1 MQIDYPVS
9 LAVAFGL
16 TLFLLLM
23 LRPVA
28 TRIGL
33 VDHPGERKLHGGAV
47 PLIGG
52 IAMFIAFCLSVLTL
66 DIPITGLRAFFAG
79 SLILVVIGILDD
91 MHELSARTRF
101 TVQIIATTIMAVWGG
116 VVLNDFGH
124 LLSSEFVFELYWLAV
139 PVTVFAAIGVINA
152 LNMLDGVDGLAG
164 FVALVAVIGMAV
176 ISFAA
181 GDMNTL
187 MILGLVFSVITA
199 FLIVNLRNDHKQCSM
214 VFMGD
219 SGSMFLGFA
228 LSWFLITLSQG
239 DDRAMS
245 PATAL
250 WLFAIP
256 LYETLTMIIRRTR
269 NGRSPF
275 SADREHIH
283 HMLELAGYSKR
294 MTVLIIVFA
303 SLLFASLGLFGHFY
317 QVPEY
322 VMFYSFIAVFVGY
335 LLLIRR
341 GWKLLNN
348 DYQKSSMREA

>member
-9 LAVAFGL
+9 LAAAFGM

-91 MHELSARTRF
+91 MHELTARTRF
-101 TVQIIATTIMAVWGG
+101 TVQIIATAIMAVWGG

-139 PVTVFAAIGVINA
+139 PVTVFAAIGVIIA

-164 FVALVAVIGMAV
+164 FVALVAVIGMAI

-199 FLIVNLRNDHKQCSM
+199 FLIVNLRNDQKQCSM

-250 WLFAIP
+250 WLFAIQ
-256 LYETLTMIIRRTR
+256 LFETLTMIIRRTR
-269 NGRSPF
+269 NGSSPF
-275 SADREHIH
+275 SADTEHIH
-283 HMLELAGYSKR
+283 NMLEHAGYSKR
-294 MTVLIIVFA
+294 MTVLIIVFS
-303 SLLFASLGLFGHFY
+303 SLIFASLGLFGHF
-317 QVPEY
+317 
-322 VMFYSFIAVFVGY
+322 
-335 LLLIRR
+335 
-341 GWKLLNN
+341 
-348 DYQKSSMREA
+348 

>member
-9 LAVAFGL
+9 LAAAFGM

-52 IAMFIAFCLSVLTL
+52 IAMFVAFCLSVLTL

-91 MHELSARTRF
+91 MHELTARTRF
-101 TVQIIATTIMAVWGG
+101 TVQIIATAIMALWGG

-256 LYETLTMIIRRTR
+256 LFETLTMIIRRTR

-283 HMLELAGYSKR
+283 HMLGLTGYSKR